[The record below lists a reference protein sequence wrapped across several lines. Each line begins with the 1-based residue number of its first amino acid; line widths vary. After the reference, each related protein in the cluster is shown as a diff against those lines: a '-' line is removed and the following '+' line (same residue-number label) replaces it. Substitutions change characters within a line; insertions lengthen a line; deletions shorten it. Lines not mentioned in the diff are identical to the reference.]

1 MHRTLCSE
9 TKQKV
14 AAKWQNFKQEFSW
27 SPSTEE
33 IKIRVLGLQ
42 EKRSHEKHLRLYT
55 ENPEKLF
62 LLTKC
67 SLEIALTSSRYTDL
81 TQFDY

>member
-33 IKIRVLGLQ
+33 IKIRVQGLQ

-55 ENPEKLF
+55 
-62 LLTKC
+62 
-67 SLEIALTSSRYTDL
+67 
-81 TQFDY
+81 

>member
-33 IKIRVLGLQ
+33 IKIKSSGSAG
-42 EKRSHEKHLRLYT
+42 EKK
-55 ENPEKLF
+55 P
-62 LLTKC
+62 
-67 SLEIALTSSRYTDL
+67 
-81 TQFDY
+81 